1 MNSKEHH
8 RIREIESFAYGVD
21 HSFRNQSPYEEERDG
36 RPVLLVGSFKPVRP
50 IWLCVRLLA
59 KMLVLGLLIFDKLDS
74 IEEIILFG
82 SKNLAAKDKEDA
94 KQE

>member
-1 MNSKEHH
+1 MMNSSQIN
-8 RIREIESFAYGVD
+8 RINDIASFAYGVD

-59 KMLVLGLLIFDKLDS
+59 KVLVLGLLIFDKLDS
-74 IEEIILFG
+74 IEGLLIENKKA
-82 SKNLAAKDKEDA
+82 SD
-94 KQE
+94 Q